1 MDKNIEIETEDH
13 ETSNQPYGQLRVDY
27 AIPSVEEYRALRK
40 EAGLTQ
46 ITEEAAAKGLPNS
59 LFSVT
64 LWLGQELIGMGRVSG
79 DGGVFFLITDIAVKP
94 SHQGKGY
101 GRKLMEEI
109 MDYLSREV
117 PAGSFVTLI
126 ADKPADRL
134 YAQFGFQLVSPRSEG
149 MYWRQP
155 GGL

>member
-1 MDKNIEIETEDH
+1 MDKNIEIETEHH
-13 ETSNQPYGQLRVDY
+13 ETSNQPYGQLRVGY

-64 LWLGQELIGMGRVSG
+64 LRLGQELIGMGRVSG

-94 SHQGKGY
+94 SYQGKGY

>member
-1 MDKNIEIETEDH
+1 MNEYIENTAEH
-13 ETSNQPYGQLRVDY
+13 HRGSNHPDGQLRVEY
-27 AIPSVEEYRALRK
+27 VVPSVEEYRALRK

-46 ITEEAAAKGLPNS
+46 ITEAAAAKGLPNS
-59 LFSVT
+59 LFGLT
-64 LWLGQELIGMGRVSG
+64 LRIGQELIGMGRVSG
-79 DGGVFFLITDIAVKP
+79 DGGVFFLVTDIAVKP

-109 MDYLSREV
+109 MAYLKREV
-117 PAGSFVTLI
+117 PAGSFATLI

-134 YAQFGFQLVSPRSEG
+134 YAQFGFQLTSPGSEG

-155 GGL
+155 GGV

>member
-1 MDKNIEIETEDH
+1 MNKNIENATEH
-13 ETSNQPYGQLRVDY
+13 HKTSNQPYELLRVDY

-40 EAGLTQ
+40 EAGLSQ
-46 ITEEAAAKGLPNS
+46 ITEEAAVKGLPNS
-59 LFSVT
+59 LFAVT
-64 LWLGQELIGMGRVSG
+64 LRLGQELIGMGRVSG
-79 DGGVFFLITDIAVKP
+79 DGGVFFLVTDIAVKP

-101 GRKLMEEI
+101 GE
-109 MDYLSREV
+109 YLRREV
-117 PAGSFVTLI
+117 PAGSFATLI
-126 ADKPADRL
+126 ADKPADQL